1 MDGVADPVGS
11 CAQRMER
18 GFCRLLPGGFG
29 YAWRDGSVCR
39 ALRQSMRAHPDTIVA
54 AATPPGRGGV
64 GIVRVSGPKAP
75 EIAAVILGELPPAR
89 RATFARFLD
98 ARQEPLDA
106 GLVLFFPAPHSYTGE
121 HVLELQGHGGPL
133 VMESVV
139 ARVLEIGARRALPGE
154 FTQRAFLNDK
164 LDLAQAEAIADLID
178 AGSRA
183 AARAA
188 MRSLQGEF
196 SAMVRGLTDAVI
208 DLRTYV
214 EAAIDFPEEEI
225 DFLADVQLAERFQ
238 TVREHFEG
246 VEQSA
251 RQGRLLREGMTVV
264 IAGRPNAGKS
274 SLLNRLAG
282 YDAAIVTPIP
292 GTTRDVVR
300 ERIDIDGMPLHV
312 LDTAGLR
319 QGGDVVEEEGVRR
332 AQVEM
337 TRADRVLF
345 VVDATEDPAA
355 KAFAEE
361 SQRMPRDVPVTLVF
375 NKCDLA
381 VGIPVADTIT
391 GPPRVTVSAL
401 TGKGLDVLRAHLKLS
416 MGYQTIDGGTVSA
429 RKRHLEALARARQ
442 NVEEAHRQLLERR
455 AGELVAEELR
465 GAQQALNEIT
475 GEFTSEDLLGRIFA
489 SFCIGK

>member
-1 MDGVADPVGS
+1 MT
-11 CAQRMER
+11 RT
-18 GFCRLLPGGFG
+18 
-29 YAWRDGSVCR
+29 
-39 ALRQSMRAHPDTIVA
+39 DTIAA

-64 GIVRVSGPKAP
+64 GIVRISGPRVP
-75 EIAAVILGELPPAR
+75 ELAAVLLDELPPAR

-98 ARQEPLDA
+98 AHHEPIDA
-106 GLVLFFPAPHSYTGE
+106 GIALFYPAPHSYTGE

-133 VMESVV
+133 VLEALV
-139 ARVLEIGARRALPGE
+139 ARAVELGARRALPGE

-178 AGSRA
+178 AGSQA

-196 SAMVRGLTDAVI
+196 SAMVHGLTEAVI
-208 DLRTYV
+208 ELRTYV

-225 DFLADVQLAERFQ
+225 DFLADRQLGERFEAL
-238 TVREHFEG
+238 RAHFEG
-246 VEQSA
+246 VLESA
-251 RQGRLLREGMTVV
+251 RFGRLLREGMTVV

-300 ERIDIDGMPLHV
+300 ERVHLDGMPLHV

-319 QGGDVVEEEGVRR
+319 EGGDAVEEEGIRR
-332 AQVEM
+332 AHAEM
-337 TRADRVLF
+337 RRADRVLF
-345 VVDATEDPAA
+345 VIDAAADPAGA
-355 KAFAEE
+355 AFREE
-361 SQRMPRDVPVTLVF
+361 QARLPADVPVTLIF

-381 VGIPVADTIT
+381 PGLPVADTLA
-391 GPPRVTVSAL
+391 GPPRILVSAL
-401 TGKGLDVLRAHLKLS
+401 TGAGLPELRAHLKGC
-416 MGYQTIDGGTVSA
+416 MGYQSVEGGAVSA
-429 RKRHLEALARARQ
+429 RRRHLEALALARAH
-442 NVEEAHRQLLERR
+442 VEEAARQLSERR

-465 GAQQALNEIT
+465 GAQQALDTIT
-475 GEFTSEDLLGRIFA
+475 GEFTTEDLLGRIF
-489 SFCIGK
+489 SGFCIGK

>member
-1 MDGVADPVGS
+1 
-11 CAQRMER
+11 ME
-18 GFCRLLPGGFG
+18 
-29 YAWRDGSVCR
+29 
-39 ALRQSMRAHPDTIVA
+39 TIVA
-54 AATPPGRGGV
+54 AATAPGRGGV
-64 GIVRVSGPKAP
+64 GIVRVSGPKTP
-75 EIAAVILGELPPAR
+75 EFAAIVLGELPLPR

-98 ARQEPLDA
+98 ARQEPIDA
-106 GLVLFFPAPHSYTGE
+106 GLALFFPAPHSYTGE

-133 VMESVV
+133 VLEALVSRVV
-139 ARVLEIGARRALPGE
+139 ELGARRAQPGE
-154 FTQRAFLNDK
+154 FTQRAFLNNK
-164 LDLAQAEAIADLID
+164 LDLAQAEAIADIID
-178 AGSRA
+178 AGSREA
-183 AARAA
+183 MRAA

-196 SAMVRGLTDAVI
+196 SNMVRGLTEAII

-225 DFLADVQLAERFQ
+225 DFLADRELTERFQ

-292 GTTRDVVR
+292 GTTRDIVR

-319 QGGDVVEEEGVRR
+319 HAAHDEVEAEGIRR

-337 TRADRVLF
+337 QRANRVLF
-345 VVDATEDPAA
+345 VIDVVADPTGS
-355 KAFAEE
+355 AFLEE
-361 SQRMPRDVPVTLVF
+361 RARLPSDVPVTLVF
-375 NKCDLA
+375 NKCDQA
-381 VGIPVADTIT
+381 VGVPVADTT
-391 GPPRVTVSAL
+391 SGPPRVMLSAL
-401 TGKGLDVLRAHLKLS
+401 TGEGLKALRTHLKMC
-416 MGYQTIDGGTVSA
+416 MGYQTLDGGTVSA
-429 RKRHLEALARARQ
+429 RQRHLDALARARRHT
-442 NVEEAHRQLLERR
+442 EEAARQLQERR

-465 GAQQALNEIT
+465 VAQQALNEIT
-475 GEFTSEDLLGRIFA
+475 GEFTSDDLLGRIFS